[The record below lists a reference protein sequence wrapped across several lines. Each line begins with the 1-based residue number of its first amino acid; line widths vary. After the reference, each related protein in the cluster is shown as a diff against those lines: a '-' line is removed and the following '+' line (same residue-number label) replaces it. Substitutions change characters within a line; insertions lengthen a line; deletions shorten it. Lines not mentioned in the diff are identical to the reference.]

1 MPIFT
6 PLISF
11 SRRLLRG
18 QQMERELDDEVRSHL
33 QLLTEQNIEE
43 GMNPHEA
50 ARTARIELGGVERVK
65 EEVRAVRAGAWVD
78 TLLQDVRYSVR
89 MLSKSPVLA
98 LIIVVT
104 LALGI
109 GANNAIFGIVN
120 GFLLR
125 PLPVR
130 DPEQITVLAIQ
141 RRDAPIGSSGFAY
154 PEFVDFRKQAA
165 TFSNIFA
172 IVMNTVQMSSRG
184 DADQCFAN
192 YVSKDFFA
200 SLGVT
205 PVAGRLFLPDEGETL
220 DEPLMAVLGYSYWQ
234 RRFHG
239 DAGVVGRQI
248 KINSKTATIIGVVQQ
263 RFQGMYSIAETDVYL
278 PLSAISMDESPN
290 LFWNNRDRRGMLVFG
305 RLAPGV
311 SLRQAQNS
319 LDVITGR
326 LATEYPA
333 TDKWFTVRAVPEK
346 LARPIPY
353 ANHAFVA
360 ISGNWNANEKANLHL
375 LCMRQAR
382 PERR

>member
-1 MPIFT
+1 
-6 PLISF
+6 
-11 SRRLLRG
+11 
-18 QQMERELDDEVRSHL
+18 MEKELDDEVRSHL

-120 GFLLR
+120 GSLLR

-141 RRDAPIGSSGFAY
+141 QRGAPIGSSGFAY
-154 PEFVDFRKQAA
+154 PEFVDFRKQAE
-165 TFSNIFA
+165 TFSSMFA
-172 IVMNTVQMSSRG
+172 IVMNTVQMNSKG
-184 DADQCFAN
+184 DAGQCFAN

-200 SLGVT
+200 ALGVT

-220 DEPLMAVLGYSYWQ
+220 GEPLIAVLGYSYWQ

-248 KINSKTATIIGVVQQ
+248 KINSKTATIIGVVQRQ
-263 RFQGMYSIAETDVYL
+263 FQGMYSIAETDVYL
-278 PLSAISMDESPN
+278 PLSAISIDESPN
-290 LFWNNRDRRGMLVFG
+290 L
-305 RLAPGV
+305 
-311 SLRQAQNS
+311 
-319 LDVITGR
+319 
-326 LATEYPA
+326 
-333 TDKWFTVRAVPEK
+333 
-346 LARPIPY
+346 
-353 ANHAFVA
+353 
-360 ISGNWNANEKANLHL
+360 
-375 LCMRQAR
+375 
-382 PERR
+382 